1 MSTSY
6 SDYDPASLASAMVT
20 AYRSGMDTLLSN
32 KETKYESLVSGY
44 SSLSGY
50 LDDFQDLLE
59 EYTAYDSEES
69 LSSQSCTLSDDDY
82 CTVTSDGTAANGNY
96 SIKVDQLATAQQNSL
111 TFSSDDLTSTLASLT
126 GDSSTSSGV
135 LSLTVDGETLTIDF
149 SDLGSSATLQTL
161 VSAINKSD
169 DNPGVTASLVQS
181 GDTVYLMLTSDD
193 TGEEYAYTATYS
205 DSTYDSTSTT
215 DDASDDSTFASAFS
229 SQTEMTA
236 AQDAIIE
243 LGSTN
248 AITLTSSS
256 NTMDDVLDGLTI
268 TLTKAQDT
276 DDDPLN
282 LTVAVDADTSES
294 NLQSFVDSFNELIDN
309 LNTLYDDD
317 GDLDGNSTVRTL
329 ISELKNAF
337 RNSLPDGYS
346 LSDLGLEFG
355 SDGTLSI
362 DSDTLEAALKSDP
375 DILNTCLT
383 DDGGVFD
390 ALDDLLD
397 PYTKTGG
404 ILDDASDT
412 AQDSL
417 DRVEDRIDAWNEK
430 MENLYNTYLDQF
442 TQMQVTLAELESS
455 LSYLS
460 T

>member
-1 MSTSY
+1 MSY

-32 KETKYESLVSGY
+32 KETKYEALVSGY
-44 SSLSGY
+44 SSLSSY
-50 LDDFQDLLE
+50 LEDFQDLLE
-59 EYTAYDSEES
+59 EYTAYDADES
-69 LSSQSCTLSDDDY
+69 LSAQSCTLSDDDY
-82 CTVTSDGTAANGNY
+82 CTVTSDGTAGNGNY
-96 SIKVDQLATAQQNSL
+96 SIYVQQLATAQQGAL
-111 TFSSDDLTSTLASLT
+111 EFSSDDTSSTLASLT
-126 GDSSTSSGV
+126 GDSDTSSGS
-135 LSLTVDGETLTIDF
+135 LTLTVDGEDLTINF
-149 SDLGSSATLQTL
+149 SDLGTSATLQTL
-161 VSAINKSD
+161 VSAINNSD

-205 DSTYDSTSTT
+205 DDS
-215 DDASDDSTFASAFS
+215 SDTSTFATAFDD
-229 SQTEMTA
+229 QTELST
-236 AQDAIIE
+236 AQDAIIQ

-282 LTVAVDADTSES
+282 LTVAVDTDTTES

-317 GDLDGNSTVRTL
+317 GDLEGNSTVRTL
-329 ISELKNAF
+329 ISALKNAF

-346 LSDLGLEFG
+346 LSDIGLEFE

-362 DSDTLEAALKSDP
+362 DSDTLEAAVTNNP
-375 DILNTCLT
+375 DILNTCLS

-404 ILDDASDT
+404 ILDDASDS
-412 AQDSL
+412 AQDDL
-417 DRVEDRIDAWNEK
+417 DRVEDRIDAWDEK
-430 MENLYNTYLDQF
+430 MENMYYTYLDQF

-460 T
+460 S